1 MDLQGADLV
10 IAAAS
15 VVAIVVDAVDSAVV
29 IAAAS
34 VVAIAVVSAVPLV
47 AISAVPLVAAVA
59 DLHPEA
65 VDSDQTL
72 SRENALKNSCPLC
85 KW

>member
-10 IAAAS
+10 A

-34 VVAIAVVSAVPLV
+34 VVAIAVV
-47 AISAVPLVAAVA
+47 SAVPLVAAVA